1 MEPRPSRENSWR
13 AMLFATDAAPD
24 QWRMASVECMNV
36 LILMTS
42 KAMGRM
48 TIRILLSHTI

>member
-1 MEPRPSRENSWR
+1 
-13 AMLFATDAAPD
+13 MLFATDAVPD
-24 QWRMASVECMNV
+24 QWKMSSVEWINV

-48 TIRILLSHTI
+48 TIRMLLSHTI